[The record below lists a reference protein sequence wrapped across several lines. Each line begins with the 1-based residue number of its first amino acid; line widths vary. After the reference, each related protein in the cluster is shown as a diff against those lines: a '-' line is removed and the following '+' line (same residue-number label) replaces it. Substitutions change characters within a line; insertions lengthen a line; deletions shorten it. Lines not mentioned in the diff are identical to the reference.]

1 MSGVNYLLSVYPIS
15 SQGVP
20 EEHATAARELERQL
34 IIKTYADAMVK
45 VGMNTTNATKLAIDY
60 YKKTYTP

>member
-1 MSGVNYLLSVYPIS
+1 MSGVNYLLSIYPIS

-20 EEHATAARELERQL
+20 EKHIAEARELERQL

>member
-20 EEHATAARELERQL
+20 EKHIQEARELERKL
-34 IIKTYADAMVK
+34 IEKSHADALEQ
-45 VGMNTTNATKLAIDY
+45 VGIIPTSAKKIAAAY
-60 YKKTYTP
+60 YKKTYL